1 MSRIFEQSQRLMTHS
16 QQNVHLCGT
25 RLTCGWS
32 TTKRVQSLSK
42 PFDTPRGI
50 PYTADHVMGPIRGV
64 VRK

>member
-16 QQNVHLCGT
+16 QQNVHLRGT
-25 RLTCGWS
+25 GLTCGWS
-32 TTKRVQSLSK
+32 TTQQVQSRSK
-42 PFDTPRGI
+42 PFDTLRGI